1 HSATPVPQ
9 SPTRSFSIY
18 SSLPSKTPRPEKISP
33 AQSHVFWAPHRPPPA
48 FPMTDR
54 SGAHAIAS
62 TRGWRRPPTPS
73 PSGADQF
80 TRRLAIGRGAEN
92 ERVAACPEWL
102 GDTLIPPLLPMCSTC
117 LFRASREESAI
128 LLGAELRE
136 VGASRRW
143 IRFEV
148 EPMSGMWWRRG

>member
-1 HSATPVPQ
+1 
-9 SPTRSFSIY
+9 
-18 SSLPSKTPRPEKISP
+18 
-33 AQSHVFWAPHRPPPA
+33 
-48 FPMTDR
+48 MTDR

-148 EPMSGMWWRRG
+148 EPMSGIWWRRGRDRNRRRTLEKVAAELVRRVAESSNAPGYAAPIDFH